1 MTTTYR
7 IANEIANEMVK
18 VNNAKYE
25 ALKKRDIESFIKFAN
40 LEDNLEDSLVSFGY
54 ETTLVYEEGSSIISC
69 EGAIAFKA
77 IGARVKRIK
86 EEN

>member
-7 IANEIANEMVK
+7 IANEIANEIVK

-25 ALKKRDIESFIKFAN
+25 TVKKRDIESFIKFDDLQYN
-40 LEDNLEDSLVSFGY
+40 LEESLVSFGY
-54 ETTLVYEEGSSIISC
+54 ETTLVYEEGSPMIYC
-69 EGAIAFKA
+69 DGMIAFKA
-77 IGARVKRIK
+77 IGASVSRIK